1 MRVGKEVQRQ
11 VLAEELR
18 KKPVAAVE
26 YSDEERKTLAA
37 ALMKLPKAKVAAALR
52 SAGLFDEADAYEQQQ
67 AEEHL
72 QEMRGEQLKRIMALP
87 VDERL
92 SQLIANGFT
101 DEAKALS
108 EQLAAE
114 QEQAAADDAKESA
127 ADGEKP
133 AEAVKKKGGR
143 PKKVSK

>member
-11 VLAEELR
+11 VLAEELK
-18 KKPVAAVE
+18 KKPVAAVD
-26 YSDEERKTLAA
+26 YSADERKTLAD

-52 SAGLFDEADAYEQQQ
+52 SAGLFEEADAYEQKQ

-72 QEMRGEQLKRIMALP
+72 QEMRGDQLKRIMSLP

-92 SQLIANGFT
+92 AQLIANGFT

-108 EQLAAE
+108 EQMAAE
-114 QEQAAADDAKESA
+114 QEHAAADDAKEA

-133 AEAVKKKGGR
+133 AEAPKKKGGR